1 MSITDPSLCGDRFPL
16 TCLCD
21 SVARLPPV
29 KEIGDVVIMH
39 RLKIDMFRGH
49 LQGSGCVPAG
59 FAAAVFPGSLDAEL
73 RPRDS
78 SLTCSYTDADI
89 EVVRSLKLWYN
100 SSDCPVE
107 KERPFNGSTTT
118 TDREIAGS
126 SICSEQ
132 PAVSG
137 NLRPDSSSSPPPSPP
152 KMTRLH
158 AAPLN
163 AYFNI
168 EGQVIGVYPYPDG
181 VNDVVIYLWDGIPD
195 TPAHYCA
202 PAAGNTYSSGALPF
216 FRHTDSDLRPPDRL
230 SRVDPPLVA
239 LTGHRVLPACCTTS
253 VAPTISSSSSSS
265 SSSCCDWSVPV
276 FLFDEHAASCQVVR
290 DLRPGDLVR
299 LINVRCGRKRVSDGR
314 TLRKLDLNGG
324 GEKYGRCIELMRP
337 DSHIATGLLSRLSA
351 GRAQRPALVVPASPA
366 AQLLPPLTIRQIARL
381 PEDFAKTTSPMDPV
395 ESQSFLQVPSVPGF
409 KRRWLDRSASLP
421 PHRHENNVHLRVCA
435 RITAVHPHSVDDMS
449 DCLFFVC
456 HECRSATRLS
466 TLSDSESFIRDCTC
480 ASSSTDGERIADLQ
494 TASAAEEEEFIAG
507 AAKRCRACYRLDPPR
522 FSVLP
527 TFRLLLQDP
536 TGELGVSVFADGL
549 ISLLGVD
556 VASGSRLKELLFLWQ
571 NDYDGWLRDA
581 QHLLSAW
588 LPLVGGWID
597 GLVSIAWRRQSIAGG
612 AAPISSLPSVL
623 MDVHLDACR
632 RLSPSS

>member
-39 RLKIDMFRGH
+39 RLQIDMFRGH

-73 RPRDS
+73 KPRDS

-89 EVVRSLKLWYN
+89 EVVRSLKLWYH

-126 SICSEQ
+126 SIYTEQ
-132 PAVSG
+132 HAVNG
-137 NLRPDSSSSPPPSPP
+137 HLRPDSSSSSPPPSPP

-168 EGQVIGVYPYPDG
+168 EGQVVGVYPYADG
-181 VNDVVIYLWDGIPD
+181 LNDVVIYLWDGV
-195 TPAHYCA
+195 PAHSCA
-202 PAAGNTYSSGALPF
+202 PAAAAVRGTYSCGALPF
-216 FRHTDSDLRPPDRL
+216 FRHTDSELRPPDGL

-239 LTGHRVLPACCTTS
+239 LTGHRVLPACCTAS
-253 VAPTISSSSSSS
+253 GAPTIASSS

-290 DLRPGDLVR
+290 DLQPGDLVR
-299 LINVRCGRKRVSDGR
+299 VINVRCSRKRMSDGR
-314 TLRKLDLNGG
+314 TLRKLNLNGG
-324 GEKYGRCIELMRP
+324 GEKYGRCIELMQP

-351 GRAQRPALVVPASPA
+351 GRAQRPPLVVPASPA

-381 PEDFAKTTSPMDPV
+381 PEDFSNMTSPVDPV
-395 ESQSFLQVPSVPGF
+395 ESQSFLQVPPVPGF
-409 KRRWLDRSASLP
+409 KRSWLDRSASLP
-421 PHRHENNVHLRVCA
+421 SHRHENNVHLRVCA
-435 RITAVHPHSVDDMS
+435 RIIAVHPRSVDDMS

-466 TLSDSESFIRDCTC
+466 SLSDSESFICDCSC
-480 ASSSTDGERIADLQ
+480 ASSSTDGERIADLR
-494 TASAAEEEEFIAG
+494 TASAEAEESIAG
-507 AAKRCRACYRLDPPR
+507 AKRCRACCYLDPPR

-549 ISLLGVD
+549 SSLLGVD

-571 NDYDGWLRDA
+571 NDYDAWLRDA

-588 LPLVGGWID
+588 LRLVGGWID
-597 GLVSIAWRRQSIAGG
+597 GLVSIAWRRQSITGT
-612 AAPISSLPSVL
+612 ISSLPGVL
-623 MDVHLDACR
+623 MDVHLNACR

>member
-39 RLKIDMFRGH
+39 RLQIDMFRGH

-73 RPRDS
+73 KPRDS

-89 EVVRSLKLWYN
+89 EVVRSLKLWYH

-126 SICSEQ
+126 SIYTEQ
-132 PAVSG
+132 HAVNG
-137 NLRPDSSSSPPPSPP
+137 HLRPDSSSSSPPPSPP

-168 EGQVIGVYPYPDG
+168 EGQVVGVYPYADG
-181 VNDVVIYLWDGIPD
+181 LNDVVIYLWDGV
-195 TPAHYCA
+195 PAHSCA
-202 PAAGNTYSSGALPF
+202 PAAAAVRGTYSCGALPF
-216 FRHTDSDLRPPDRL
+216 FRHTDSELRPPDGL

-239 LTGHRVLPACCTTS
+239 LTGHRVLPACCTAS
-253 VAPTISSSSSSS
+253 GAPTIASSS

-290 DLRPGDLVR
+290 DLQPGDLVR
-299 LINVRCGRKRVSDGR
+299 VINVRCSRKR
-314 TLRKLDLNGG
+314 
-324 GEKYGRCIELMRP
+324 M
-337 DSHIATGLLSRLSA
+337 
-351 GRAQRPALVVPASPA
+351 
-366 AQLLPPLTIRQIARL
+366 LTIRQIARL
-381 PEDFAKTTSPMDPV
+381 PEDFSNMTSPVDPV
-395 ESQSFLQVPSVPGF
+395 ESQSFLQVPPVPGF
-409 KRRWLDRSASLP
+409 KRSWLDRSASLP
-421 PHRHENNVHLRVCA
+421 SHRHENNVHLRVCA
-435 RITAVHPHSVDDMS
+435 RIIAVHPRSVDDMS

-466 TLSDSESFIRDCTC
+466 SLSDSESFICDCSC
-480 ASSSTDGERIADLQ
+480 ASSSTDGERIADLR
-494 TASAAEEEEFIAG
+494 TASAEAEESIAG
-507 AAKRCRACYRLDPPR
+507 AKRCRACCYLDPPR

-549 ISLLGVD
+549 SSLLGVD

-571 NDYDGWLRDA
+571 NDYDAWLRDA

-588 LPLVGGWID
+588 LRLVGGWID
-597 GLVSIAWRRQSIAGG
+597 GLVSIAWRRQSITGT
-612 AAPISSLPSVL
+612 ISSLPGVL
-623 MDVHLDACR
+623 MDVHLNACR